1 MKTIRT
7 TTTSGAILFAVI
19 MFFSATVFSSN
30 YEEVMTDNI
39 QKLNNEFTTSGLTSL
54 ANQFERIANAE
65 PGKWQPRYYAA
76 YCYVWATAI
85 AEMDAD
91 EKHKLIDLA
100 QIQMDILQKSF
111 KNESEIFALQ
121 AFAYQMRITD
131 MSKGFKYSSLASEAL
146 EEAEKLNP
154 KNPRVY
160 YIRGNNILHTP
171 KAFGGG
177 KQKAKPLFEKAS
189 GLFESQKPA
198 NAIEPSWGSEH
209 NKQMLALCDK
219 ADE

>member
-1 MKTIRT
+1 MKTMRT
-7 TTTSGAILFAVI
+7 TTTTGAILFAVI

-30 YEEVMTDNI
+30 YEEIMTANI

-65 PGKWQPRYYAA
+65 NGKWQPRYYVAF
-76 YCYVWATAI
+76 CYVWSTAVSEMP
-85 AEMDAD
+85 AE
-91 EKHKLIDLA
+91 EKHKLLDLA
-100 QIQMDILQKSF
+100 QSQLDLLVKTF

-177 KQKAKPLFEKAS
+177 KEKAKPLFEKAG
-189 GLFESQKPA
+189 GLYESQKPA
-198 NAIEPSWGSEH
+198 NAIEPAWGSEH
-209 NKQMLALCDK
+209 NKQMLALCDS